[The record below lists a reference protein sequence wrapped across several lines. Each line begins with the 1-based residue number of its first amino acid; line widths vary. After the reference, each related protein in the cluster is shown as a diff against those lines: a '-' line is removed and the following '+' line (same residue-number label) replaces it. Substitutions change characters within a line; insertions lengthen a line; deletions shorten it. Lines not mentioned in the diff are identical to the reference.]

1 MRDLSC
7 PECGKPTKLK
17 GNDFVCENC
26 GVVDSYKFPTEKDLR
41 LEDIL
46 RDYTPKKLINEG
58 IKIFV
63 KAKDGVGNGMLKK
76 KYGSTLLF
84 LASMESAYKNY
95 NIPFLL
101 GYFVEEYTKHENRS
115 IYTPSNFHDGIN
127 YYGSEL
133 RKEVGSVRFK
143 LLKYSE
149 ELGIKSTVQMPTYYE
164 NCIPIICDL
173 LGLSLKDQE
182 ELHFDLIR
190 TYNEGYLTGNWLRS
204 KLRKRFPSNR
214 SELKKLLY

>member
-7 PECGKPTKLK
+7 PGCGEPTKLK

-26 GVVDSYKFPTEKDLR
+26 GVVDSYEFPTEKDLR
-41 LEDIL
+41 LESIL
-46 RDYTPKKLINEG
+46 RNYTPRRLIKEG
-58 IKIFV
+58 ENIYR
-63 KAKDGVGNGMLKK
+63 KARSGVAKGVINLR
-76 KYGSTLLF
+76 YGSVLLF
-84 LASMESAYKNY
+84 LASMESAYKNHD
-95 NIPFLL
+95 IPFLL
-101 GYFVEEYTKHENRS
+101 GHFIEEYTKSKFRS
-115 IYTPSNFHDGIN
+115 DYTPLEFHDGIN
-127 YYGSEL
+127 HYGSEL